1 MRKFFLLSCLFFFLG
16 QTSFAQPTEELPIE
30 WDGFRERLL
39 TLALDP
45 SVLAPVLAIVPVPPA
60 GSEEVT
66 EISRQLQQ
74 LLFLGLSP
82 DLPRQLIHPPQL
94 QRILDDWNGSLR
106 LQSRPL
112 TNRELAGLAGADWL
126 LEGLYNQT
134 QDGVQVDLELQEL
147 LTNRVLLREQ
157 LTWPIRLF
165 EIPQAPETAGVK
177 SPAESTEIISPSDE
191 KNTAETEIATSADT
205 STISTIN
212 ETATDSESLTTPSVT
227 AVIPTTPSLASVPTG
242 EVSEQESLPDEP
254 TQVTPEPDTTAN
266 TSDEVAQPEASPTVD
281 NPEGIGEETTES
293 QSIIAENEEAST
305 PTLDPI
311 NEVDDLQDTET
322 VAMIAPSTEAIEA
335 EPEDSAE
342 MKMTVE
348 NTAVDNNNFDSSYTQ
363 SLPET
368 SAEPD
373 PTAALVIP
381 KGSSDRPGM
390 ALLEG
395 GSFQMGSWEGEDDE
409 WPTRQIELASFY
421 LDVHEVTNADY
432 AQCSECMRGY
442 GGFDTTLPEQPVVY
456 VDWENSARYCASI
469 DKRLPTEAEWEYA
482 TQAGSDV
489 ENSDSVLAELREQA
503 WFEMTS
509 QDLRSAA
516 VVGQRQPNA
525 WGLYDLQGN
534 VIEWTADWYAPYDQ
548 AKLQNP
554 KGPEAPPNPT
564 YPQKVARGGAWQG
577 LFGRATEAGLRSS
590 RRYGLAA
597 WTQAFNLGFRCAADA
612 L

>member
-177 SPAESTEIISPSDE
+177 SPAESTEIISPSEE
-191 KNTAETEIATSADT
+191 KSAPETETATSEDT

-212 ETATDSESLTTPSVT
+212 ETATDSESATTPSVT

-242 EVSEQESLPDEP
+242 EVSEPESLPDEP
-254 TQVTPEPDTTAN
+254 TPVIPEPDTTAN
-266 TSDEVAQPEASPTVD
+266 ISEVAQPEVSPTVD
-281 NPEGIGEETTES
+281 NPEGVGEETAES

-348 NTAVDNNNFDSSYTQ
+348 NTAADNTSFDSSYTQ

-395 GSFQMGSWEGEDDE
+395 GSFQMGSLEGEDDE

-469 DKRLPTEAEWEYA
+469 GKRLPTEAEWEYA

-534 VIEWTADWYAPYDQ
+534 VMEWTADWYAPYDQ

>member
-126 LEGLYNQT
+126 LEGLYSQT

-177 SPAESTEIISPSDE
+177 PPAESTEIISPSEE
-191 KNTAETEIATSADT
+191 KSAPETETATSAGT

-212 ETATDSESLTTPSVT
+212 ETATESESATTPSVT

-254 TQVTPEPDTTAN
+254 TPVIPEPDTTAN
-266 TSDEVAQPEASPTVD
+266 ISEVAQPEVSPTVD
-281 NPEGIGEETTES
+281 NPEGVGEETAES

-348 NTAVDNNNFDSSYTQ
+348 NTAADNNSFDSSYTQ

-395 GSFQMGSWEGEDDE
+395 GSFQMGSLEGEDDE

-469 DKRLPTEAEWEYA
+469 GKRLPTEAEWEYA

-534 VIEWTADWYAPYDQ
+534 VMEWTADWYAPYDQ

>member
-82 DLPRQLIHPPQL
+82 DLPRQLIHPTQL

-165 EIPQAPETAGVK
+165 EIPQATETAGVK

-212 ETATDSESLTTPSVT
+212 ETATDSESPTTPLVT

-395 GSFQMGSWEGEDDE
+395 GSFQMGSLEGEDDE

-469 DKRLPTEAEWEYA
+469 GKRLPTEAEWEYA

-516 VVGQRQPNA
+516 VVGQRKPNA

-534 VIEWTADWYAPYDQ
+534 VIEWIADWYAPYDQ

>member
-60 GSEEVT
+60 DSEEVT

-212 ETATDSESLTTPSVT
+212 ETATDSESPTTPSVT

-254 TQVTPEPDTTAN
+254 TQVIPEPDTTAN
-266 TSDEVAQPEASPTVD
+266 TSDEVAQPEVSPTVD
-281 NPEGIGEETTES
+281 NPEGIGEETAES

-395 GSFQMGSWEGEDDE
+395 GSFQMGSLEGEDDE

-469 DKRLPTEAEWEYA
+469 GKRLPTEAEWEYA

-489 ENSDSVLAELREQA
+489 ENSGSVLAELREQA

>member
-126 LEGLYNQT
+126 LEGLYSQT

-177 SPAESTEIISPSDE
+177 SPAESTEIISPSEE
-191 KNTAETEIATSADT
+191 KSAPETETATSEDT
-205 STISTIN
+205 STTSTIN
-212 ETATDSESLTTPSVT
+212 ETATDSESPTTPSVT

-254 TQVTPEPDTTAN
+254 TQVIPEPDTTAN
-266 TSDEVAQPEASPTVD
+266 TSDEVAQPEVSPTVD
-281 NPEGIGEETTES
+281 NPKGIGEETTES

-305 PTLDPI
+305 PTLEPI

-348 NTAVDNNNFDSSYTQ
+348 NTAADNNSFDSSYTQ
-363 SLPET
+363 SLSET

-395 GSFQMGSWEGEDDE
+395 GSFQMGSLEGEDDE

-432 AQCSECMRGY
+432 AQCSECVRGY

-469 DKRLPTEAEWEYA
+469 GKRLPTEAEWEYA

-509 QDLRSAA
+509 QNLRSAA

-534 VIEWTADWYAPYDQ
+534 VMEWTADWYAPYDQ

>member
-60 GSEEVT
+60 DSEEVT

-165 EIPQAPETAGVK
+165 EIPQAPETAEVK

-191 KNTAETEIATSADT
+191 KNTAETEIASSADT
-205 STISTIN
+205 STISKIN
-212 ETATDSESLTTPSVT
+212 ETATDSESPTTPSVT

-254 TQVTPEPDTTAN
+254 TKVIPEPDTTAN
-266 TSDEVAQPEASPTVD
+266 ASDEVVQPEVSPTVD
-281 NPEGIGEETTES
+281 NPEGIGEEPAES

-305 PTLDPI
+305 PTLGPI
-311 NEVDDLQDTET
+311 NEIDDLQDTET
-322 VAMIAPSTEAIEA
+322 VAMIASSTEAIEA

-348 NTAVDNNNFDSSYTQ
+348 NTAADNNNFDSSYTQ

-381 KGSSDRPGM
+381 KGRSDRPGM

-395 GSFQMGSWEGEDDE
+395 GSFQMGSLEGEDDE
-409 WPTRQIELASFY
+409 WPTRQIELAPFY

-432 AQCSECMRGY
+432 AQCIECVRGY

-469 DKRLPTEAEWEYA
+469 GKRLPTEAEWEYA
-482 TQAGSDV
+482 TQAGSV
-489 ENSDSVLAELREQA
+489 MENSDSVLVELREQA

-509 QDLRSAA
+509 QNLRSAA

-534 VIEWTADWYAPYDQ
+534 VMEWTADWYAPYDQ

>member
-212 ETATDSESLTTPSVT
+212 ETATDSESPTTPSVT

-254 TQVTPEPDTTAN
+254 TQVIPEPDTTAN
-266 TSDEVAQPEASPTVD
+266 TSDEVAQPEVSPTVD

-348 NTAVDNNNFDSSYTQ
+348 NTAADNNNFDSSYTQ

-395 GSFQMGSWEGEDDE
+395 GSFQMGSLEGEDDE

-469 DKRLPTEAEWEYA
+469 GKRLPTEAEWEYA

-534 VIEWTADWYAPYDQ
+534 VMEWTADWYAPYDQ

>member
-126 LEGLYNQT
+126 LEGLYSQT

-177 SPAESTEIISPSDE
+177 SPAESTEIISPSEE
-191 KNTAETEIATSADT
+191 KSAPETETATSADT

-212 ETATDSESLTTPSVT
+212 ETATDSESPTTPSVT

-242 EVSEQESLPDEP
+242 EVSEPESLPDEP
-254 TQVTPEPDTTAN
+254 TPVIPEPDTTAN
-266 TSDEVAQPEASPTVD
+266 ISEVAQPEVSPTVD
-281 NPEGIGEETTES
+281 NPEGVGEETAES

-348 NTAVDNNNFDSSYTQ
+348 NTAADNNSFDSSYTQ

-395 GSFQMGSWEGEDDE
+395 GSFQMGSLEGEDDE
-409 WPTRQIELASFY
+409 WPIRQIELAPFY

-432 AQCSECMRGY
+432 AQCSECVRGY

-469 DKRLPTEAEWEYA
+469 GKRLPTEAEWEYA

-534 VIEWTADWYAPYDQ
+534 VMEWTADWYAPYDQ

>member
-212 ETATDSESLTTPSVT
+212 ETATDSESPTTPSVT

-254 TQVTPEPDTTAN
+254 TQVIPEPDTTAN
-266 TSDEVAQPEASPTVD
+266 TSDEVVQPEVSPTVD

-348 NTAVDNNNFDSSYTQ
+348 NTAADNNNFDSSYTQ

-395 GSFQMGSWEGEDDE
+395 GSFQMGSLEGEDDE

-469 DKRLPTEAEWEYA
+469 GKRLPTEAEWEYA

-534 VIEWTADWYAPYDQ
+534 VMEWTADWYAPYDQ

>member
-60 GSEEVT
+60 DSEEVT

-126 LEGLYNQT
+126 LEGLYSQT

-177 SPAESTEIISPSDE
+177 SPAESTEIISPSEE
-191 KNTAETEIATSADT
+191 KSAPETETATSEDT

-212 ETATDSESLTTPSVT
+212 ETATDSESATTPSVT
-227 AVIPTTPSLASVPTG
+227 AVIPTTPSLASVTTG

-254 TQVTPEPDTTAN
+254 TQVIPEPDTTAN
-266 TSDEVAQPEASPTVD
+266 TSDEVAQPEVSPTVD
-281 NPEGIGEETTES
+281 NPEGVGEETAES

-311 NEVDDLQDTET
+311 NKVDDLQDTET

-348 NTAVDNNNFDSSYTQ
+348 NTAADNNSFDSSYTQ

-395 GSFQMGSWEGEDDE
+395 GSFQMGSLEGEDDE
-409 WPTRQIELASFY
+409 WPTRQIELAPFY

-432 AQCSECMRGY
+432 AQCSECVRGY

-469 DKRLPTEAEWEYA
+469 GKRLPTEAEWEYA

-534 VIEWTADWYAPYDQ
+534 VMEWTADWYAPYDQ

-590 RRYGLAA
+590 RRYGLAT

>member
-177 SPAESTEIISPSDE
+177 SPAESTEIISPSEE
-191 KNTAETEIATSADT
+191 KSAPETEIATSEDT

-212 ETATDSESLTTPSVT
+212 ETATDSESPTTPSVT

-281 NPEGIGEETTES
+281 NPEGIGEETAES

-348 NTAVDNNNFDSSYTQ
+348 NTAADNNNFDSSYTQ

-395 GSFQMGSWEGEDDE
+395 GSFQMGSLEGEDDE

-469 DKRLPTEAEWEYA
+469 GKRLPTEAEWEYA

-534 VIEWTADWYAPYDQ
+534 VMEWTADWYAPYDQ

-554 KGPEAPPNPT
+554 KGPEAPSNPT

>member
-1 MRKFFLLSCLFFFLG
+1 M
-16 QTSFAQPTEELPIE
+16 
-30 WDGFRERLL
+30 
-39 TLALDP
+39 
-45 SVLAPVLAIVPVPPA
+45 
-60 GSEEVT
+60 
-66 EISRQLQQ
+66 
-74 LLFLGLSP
+74 
-82 DLPRQLIHPPQL
+82 
-94 QRILDDWNGSLR
+94 R

-126 LEGLYNQT
+126 LEGLYSQT
-134 QDGVQVDLELQEL
+134 QGGVQVDLELQEL

-177 SPAESTEIISPSDE
+177 SPAESTEIISPSEE
-191 KNTAETEIATSADT
+191 KSTPETEIASSADT

-212 ETATDSESLTTPSVT
+212 ETATDSESATTPSVT

-242 EVSEQESLPDEP
+242 EVSEPESLPDEP
-254 TQVTPEPDTTAN
+254 TPVIPEPDTTSN
-266 TSDEVAQPEASPTVD
+266 VSEVAQPEVSPTVD
-281 NPEGIGEETTES
+281 NPEGVGEETAES

-311 NEVDDLQDTET
+311 NKVDDLQDTET

-348 NTAVDNNNFDSSYTQ
+348 NTAADNNSFDSSYTQ
-363 SLPET
+363 SLSET

-395 GSFQMGSWEGEDDE
+395 GSFQMGSLEGEDDE

-469 DKRLPTEAEWEYA
+469 GKRLPTEAEWEYA

-509 QDLRSAA
+509 QNLRSAA

-534 VIEWTADWYAPYDQ
+534 VMEWTADWYAPYDQ

-590 RRYGLAA
+590 RRYGLAT

>member
-191 KNTAETEIATSADT
+191 KNTAETELATSADT

-212 ETATDSESLTTPSVT
+212 ETATDSESPTTPSVT

-395 GSFQMGSWEGEDDE
+395 GSFQMGSLEGEDDE

-469 DKRLPTEAEWEYA
+469 GKRLPTEAEWEYA

>member
-212 ETATDSESLTTPSVT
+212 ETATDSESPTTPSVT

-242 EVSEQESLPDEP
+242 EVSEQESLPDESA
-254 TQVTPEPDTTAN
+254 QVIPEPDTTAN
-266 TSDEVAQPEASPTVD
+266 TSDEVVQPEVSPTVD

-348 NTAVDNNNFDSSYTQ
+348 NTAADNNNFDSSYTQ

-395 GSFQMGSWEGEDDE
+395 GSFQMGSLEGEDDE

-469 DKRLPTEAEWEYA
+469 GKRLPTEAEWEYA
-482 TQAGSDV
+482 TQAGIDV

-534 VIEWTADWYAPYDQ
+534 VMEWTADWYAPYDQ

>member
-212 ETATDSESLTTPSVT
+212 ETATDSESPTTPSVT

-254 TQVTPEPDTTAN
+254 TQVIPEPDTTAN
-266 TSDEVAQPEASPTVD
+266 TSDEVAQPEVSPTVD
-281 NPEGIGEETTES
+281 NPEGIGEETAES

-395 GSFQMGSWEGEDDE
+395 GSFQMGSLEGEDDE
-409 WPTRQIELASFY
+409 WPTRQIELAPFY

-469 DKRLPTEAEWEYA
+469 GKRLPTEAEWEYA

-509 QDLRSAA
+509 QNLRSAA

-534 VIEWTADWYAPYDQ
+534 VMEWTADWYAPYDQ

-554 KGPEAPPNPT
+554 KGPETPPNPT

>member
-16 QTSFAQPTEELPIE
+16 QTPFAQPTEELPIE

-157 LTWPIRLF
+157 LAWPIRLF
-165 EIPQAPETAGVK
+165 EIPQAPETADVK
-177 SPAESTEIISPSDE
+177 SPAESTEIISPSEE
-191 KNTAETEIATSADT
+191 KSAPETETATSEDT

-212 ETATDSESLTTPSVT
+212 ETATDSESPTTPSVT

-242 EVSEQESLPDEP
+242 EVSEPESLPDEP
-254 TQVTPEPDTTAN
+254 TQVIPEPDTTAN
-266 TSDEVAQPEASPTVD
+266 TSDEVAQPEVSPTVD
-281 NPEGIGEETTES
+281 NPEGVGEETAES

-348 NTAVDNNNFDSSYTQ
+348 NTAADNNSFDSSYTQ

-395 GSFQMGSWEGEDDE
+395 GSFQMGSLEGEDDE

-469 DKRLPTEAEWEYA
+469 GKRLPTEAEWEYA

-534 VIEWTADWYAPYDQ
+534 VMEWTADWYAPYDQ

>member
-1 MRKFFLLSCLFFFLG
+1 MQKFLLLSCLFLLLG
-16 QTSFAQPTEELPIE
+16 QISFAQPTEELPTE

-45 SVLAPVLAIVPVPPA
+45 SVLAPVLAIVPIPPA

-74 LLFLGLSP
+74 LLFLGLSL

-126 LEGLYNQT
+126 LEGQYNQT

-147 LTNRVLLREQ
+147 LTNRVLLSEQ
-157 LTWPIRLF
+157 LTWSISVF
-165 EIPQAPETAGVK
+165 KTPQASEATEIKA
-177 SPAESTEIISPSDE
+177 PAESTEITSPSEE
-191 KNTAETEIATSADT
+191 KNTSETEIATSKDT
-205 STISTIN
+205 STTSTTN
-212 ETATDSESLTTPSVT
+212 ETATNTEIATSKDTSTTSTTDETATNSEIATTPSVT
-227 AVIPTTPSLASVPTG
+227 VAIPTTPSLASVPTG
-242 EVSEQESLPDEP
+242 EVSEQETLPDES
-254 TQVTPEPDTTAN
+254 TQVISEPDTTAN
-266 TSDEVAQPEASPTVD
+266 TSDEVVQPEVSPAV
-281 NPEGIGEETTES
+281 NNQEGIGEKTTES
-293 QSIIAENEEAST
+293 QSITVENEEAIT
-305 PTLDPI
+305 PTVDLI
-311 NEVDDLQDTET
+311 NEVDDSQDTET
-322 VAMIAPSTEAIEA
+322 VAMIAPSTEAAEA
-335 EPEDSAE
+335 EPEDS
-342 MKMTVE
+342 VE
-348 NTAVDNNNFDSSYTQ
+348 T
-363 SLPET
+363 EI

-373 PTAALVIP
+373 PTTALVIP
-381 KGSSDRPGM
+381 QGSSNRPGM

-395 GSFQMGSWEGEDDE
+395 GSFQMGSLEGEDDE
-409 WPTRQIELASFY
+409 RPIRQIELAPFY
-421 LDVHEVTNADY
+421 LDMHEVTNADY

-442 GGFDTTLPEQPVVY
+442 GGFDTTLPEQPAVY
-456 VDWENSARYCASI
+456 VNWENSARYCASI
-469 DKRLPTEAEWEYA
+469 GKRLPTEAEWEYA
-482 TQAGSDV
+482 TQAGNLV
-489 ENSDSVLAELREQA
+489 ENSNSVLAELRDQA

-509 QDLRSAA
+509 QNLRSAA

-534 VIEWTADWYAPYDQ
+534 VMEWTTDWYAPYDQ
-548 AKLQNP
+548 AKLQDP
-554 KGPEAPPNPT
+554 KGPEAPPNPA
-564 YPQKVARGGAWQG
+564 YPKKVARGGAWQG
-577 LFGRATEAGLRSS
+577 LFGWATEAGLRSS

>member
-165 EIPQAPETAGVK
+165 EIPQAPETAEVK
-177 SPAESTEIISPSDE
+177 SPAESTEIISPSEE
-191 KNTAETEIATSADT
+191 KSASETETATSEDT

-212 ETATDSESLTTPSVT
+212 ETATDSESPTTPSVT

-254 TQVTPEPDTTAN
+254 TQVIPEPDTTAN
-266 TSDEVAQPEASPTVD
+266 TSDEVVQPEVSPTVD
-281 NPEGIGEETTES
+281 NPEGIGEETAES

-348 NTAVDNNNFDSSYTQ
+348 NTAADNNNFDSSYTQ

-395 GSFQMGSWEGEDDE
+395 GSFQMGSLEGEDDE
-409 WPTRQIELASFY
+409 WPTRQIELAPFY

-469 DKRLPTEAEWEYA
+469 GKRLPTEAEWEYA

-509 QDLRSAA
+509 QNLSSAA

-534 VIEWTADWYAPYDQ
+534 VMEWTADWYAPYDQ

>member
-1 MRKFFLLSCLFFFLG
+1 MRKFFLLSCLFFFLE
-16 QTSFAQPTEELPIE
+16 QTSFAQPTEGLPTE

-45 SVLAPVLAIVPVPPA
+45 SVLAPILAIVPVPPA

-94 QRILDDWNGSLR
+94 KRILDDWNGSLR

-165 EIPQAPETAGVK
+165 EIPQAPEIAGVK

-212 ETATDSESLTTPSVT
+212 ETATDSESPTTPSVT

-395 GSFQMGSWEGEDDE
+395 GSFQMGSLEGEDDE

-469 DKRLPTEAEWEYA
+469 GKRLPTEAEWEYA

-509 QDLRSAA
+509 QNLRSAA

-534 VIEWTADWYAPYDQ
+534 VMEWTADWYAPYDQ

>member
-126 LEGLYNQT
+126 LEGLYSQT

-177 SPAESTEIISPSDE
+177 SPAESTEIISPSEE
-191 KNTAETEIATSADT
+191 KSAPETETATSADT

-212 ETATDSESLTTPSVT
+212 ETATDSESATTPSVT

-254 TQVTPEPDTTAN
+254 TPVIPEPDTTSN
-266 TSDEVAQPEASPTVD
+266 ISEVAQPEVSPTVD
-281 NPEGIGEETTES
+281 NPEGVGEETAES

-348 NTAVDNNNFDSSYTQ
+348 NTAADNNSFDSSYTQ
-363 SLPET
+363 SLSET

-395 GSFQMGSWEGEDDE
+395 GSFQMGSLEGEDDE

-469 DKRLPTEAEWEYA
+469 GKRLPTEAEWEYA

-534 VIEWTADWYAPYDQ
+534 VMEWTADWYAPYDQ

>member
-16 QTSFAQPTEELPIE
+16 LTSFAQPTEELPIE

-205 STISTIN
+205 STISTIS
-212 ETATDSESLTTPSVT
+212 ETATDSESPTTPSVT

-254 TQVTPEPDTTAN
+254 TQVIPEPDTTAN
-266 TSDEVAQPEASPTVD
+266 TSDEVVQPEVSPTVD
-281 NPEGIGEETTES
+281 NPEGIGEETAES

-395 GSFQMGSWEGEDDE
+395 GSFQMGSLEGEDDE

-469 DKRLPTEAEWEYA
+469 GKRLPTEAEWEYA

-509 QDLRSAA
+509 QNLSSAA

-534 VIEWTADWYAPYDQ
+534 VMEWTADWYAPYDQ

-554 KGPEAPPNPT
+554 KGPETPPNPT

-612 L
+612 P

>member
-212 ETATDSESLTTPSVT
+212 ETATDSESPTTPSVT

-254 TQVTPEPDTTAN
+254 TQVIPEPDTTAN
-266 TSDEVAQPEASPTVD
+266 TSDEVVQPEVSPTVD
-281 NPEGIGEETTES
+281 NPEGIGEETAES

-305 PTLDPI
+305 PTLDPT
-311 NEVDDLQDTET
+311 NEVDDLRDTET
-322 VAMIAPSTEAIEA
+322 VAMIAPATA
-335 EPEDSAE
+335 EMTPEDSVE
-342 MKMTVE
+342 TEMTVE
-348 NTAVDNNNFDSSYTQ
+348 NTAADNNNFDSSYTQ

-395 GSFQMGSWEGEDDE
+395 GSFQMGSLEGEDDE

-469 DKRLPTEAEWEYA
+469 GKRLPTEAEWEYA

-489 ENSDSVLAELREQA
+489 EKSDSVLAELREQA

-509 QDLRSAA
+509 QNLRSAA

-534 VIEWTADWYAPYDQ
+534 VMEWTADWYAPYDQ

>member
-177 SPAESTEIISPSDE
+177 SPAESTEIISPSNE

-212 ETATDSESLTTPSVT
+212 ETATDSESPTTPSVT

-254 TQVTPEPDTTAN
+254 TQVIPEPDTTAN
-266 TSDEVAQPEASPTVD
+266 TSDEVAQPEVSPTVD

-395 GSFQMGSWEGEDDE
+395 GSFQMGSLEGEDDE

-469 DKRLPTEAEWEYA
+469 GKRLPTEAEWEYA
-482 TQAGSDV
+482 TQAGSVV

-509 QDLRSAA
+509 QNLRSAA

-534 VIEWTADWYAPYDQ
+534 VMEWTADWYAPYDQ

-554 KGPEAPPNPT
+554 KGPETPPNPT

>member
-1 MRKFFLLSCLFFFLG
+1 MRKFFLLSCLFFFLE
-16 QTSFAQPTEELPIE
+16 QTSFAQPTEGLPTE
-30 WDGFRERLL
+30 WNGFRERLL

-45 SVLAPVLAIVPVPPA
+45 SVLAPILAIVPVPPA

-94 QRILDDWNGSLR
+94 KRILDDWNGSLR

-147 LTNRVLLREQ
+147 LTNRVLLRER

-177 SPAESTEIISPSDE
+177 SPAESIEIISPSEE
-191 KNTAETEIATSADT
+191 KSASETEIATSEGT

-212 ETATDSESLTTPSVT
+212 ETATDSESATTPSVT

-242 EVSEQESLPDEP
+242 EVSEQESLPDKP
-254 TQVTPEPDTTAN
+254 TQVIPEPDTTAN
-266 TSDEVAQPEASPTVD
+266 TSDEVVQPEVSPTVD
-281 NPEGIGEETTES
+281 NPEGIGEETAES

-348 NTAVDNNNFDSSYTQ
+348 NTAADNNNFDSSYTQ

-395 GSFQMGSWEGEDDE
+395 GSFQMGSLEGEDDE

-469 DKRLPTEAEWEYA
+469 GKRLPTEAEWEYA

-509 QDLRSAA
+509 QNLRSAA

-534 VIEWTADWYAPYDQ
+534 VMEWTADWYAPYDQ
-548 AKLQNP
+548 TKLQNP

-577 LFGRATEAGLRSS
+577 LFGRATEAGLRSN

>member
-16 QTSFAQPTEELPIE
+16 QTSFAQPTEGLPTE

-212 ETATDSESLTTPSVT
+212 ETATDSESPTTPSVT

-254 TQVTPEPDTTAN
+254 TQVIPEPDTTAN
-266 TSDEVAQPEASPTVD
+266 TSDEVAQPEVSPTVD
-281 NPEGIGEETTES
+281 NPEGIGEETAES

-342 MKMTVE
+342 MGMTVE
-348 NTAVDNNNFDSSYTQ
+348 NTAADNNNFDSSYTQ

-395 GSFQMGSWEGEDDE
+395 GSFQMGSLEGEDDE

-469 DKRLPTEAEWEYA
+469 GKRLPTEAEWEYA

-509 QDLRSAA
+509 QNLRSAA

-534 VIEWTADWYAPYDQ
+534 VMEWTADWYAPYDQ

>member
-1 MRKFFLLSCLFFFLG
+1 MRKFFLLSCLFFFLE
-16 QTSFAQPTEELPIE
+16 QTSFAQPTEGLPTE

-82 DLPRQLIHPPQL
+82 DLPRQLIHPSQL

-212 ETATDSESLTTPSVT
+212 ETATDSESATTPSVT

-242 EVSEQESLPDEP
+242 EVSEQESLPDESA
-254 TQVTPEPDTTAN
+254 QVIPEPDTTAN
-266 TSDEVAQPEASPTVD
+266 TSDEVAQPEVSPTVD
-281 NPEGIGEETTES
+281 NPEGIGEETAES

-395 GSFQMGSWEGEDDE
+395 GSFQMGSLEGEDDE

-469 DKRLPTEAEWEYA
+469 GKRLPTEAEWEYA

-509 QDLRSAA
+509 QNLRSAA

-534 VIEWTADWYAPYDQ
+534 VMEWTADWYAPYDQ

-554 KGPEAPPNPT
+554 KGPETPPNPT

>member
-66 EISRQLQQ
+66 KISRQLQQ

-126 LEGLYNQT
+126 LEGMYSQT
-134 QDGVQVDLELQEL
+134 QGGVQVDLELQEL

-177 SPAESTEIISPSDE
+177 SPAESTEIISPSEE
-191 KNTAETEIATSADT
+191 KSAPETETATSEDT

-212 ETATDSESLTTPSVT
+212 ETATDSESPTTPSVT
-227 AVIPTTPSLASVPTG
+227 AVIPTTPGLASVPTG

-254 TQVTPEPDTTAN
+254 TPVIPEPDTTAN
-266 TSDEVAQPEASPTVD
+266 ISEVAQPEVSPTVD
-281 NPEGIGEETTES
+281 NPEGVGEETAES

-322 VAMIAPSTEAIEA
+322 VAMIAPSTEDIEA

-348 NTAVDNNNFDSSYTQ
+348 NTAADNNSFDSSYTQ
-363 SLPET
+363 SLSET

-395 GSFQMGSWEGEDDE
+395 GSFQMGSLEGEDDE
-409 WPTRQIELASFY
+409 WPTRQIELAPFY

-469 DKRLPTEAEWEYA
+469 GKRLPTEAEWEYA

-534 VIEWTADWYAPYDQ
+534 VMEWTADWYAPYGQ

>member
-16 QTSFAQPTEELPIE
+16 QTSFAQPTEELPTE

-126 LEGLYNQT
+126 LEGLYSQT

-177 SPAESTEIISPSDE
+177 SPAESTEIISPSEE
-191 KNTAETEIATSADT
+191 KSAPETETATSADT

-212 ETATDSESLTTPSVT
+212 ETATDSESATTPSVT

-254 TQVTPEPDTTAN
+254 TPVIPEPDTTAN
-266 TSDEVAQPEASPTVD
+266 ISEVAQPEVSPTVD
-281 NPEGIGEETTES
+281 NPEGVGEETAES

-348 NTAVDNNNFDSSYTQ
+348 NTAADNNSFDSSYTQ

-395 GSFQMGSWEGEDDE
+395 GSFQMGSLEGEDDE

-469 DKRLPTEAEWEYA
+469 GKRLPTEAEWEYA

-534 VIEWTADWYAPYDQ
+534 VMEWTADWYAPYDQ

>member
-1 MRKFFLLSCLFFFLG
+1 MRKFFLLSCLFFFLE
-16 QTSFAQPTEELPIE
+16 QTSFAQPTEGLPTE

-45 SVLAPVLAIVPVPPA
+45 SVLAPILAIVPVPPA

-94 QRILDDWNGSLR
+94 KRILDDWNGSLR

-165 EIPQAPETAGVK
+165 EIPQTPETAEVK
-177 SPAESTEIISPSDE
+177 SPAESIEIISPSEE
-191 KNTAETEIATSADT
+191 KSASETEIATSEGT

-212 ETATDSESLTTPSVT
+212 KTATDSESTTTLSAT
-227 AVIPTTPSLASVPTG
+227 ALIPTTPSLASVPTG
-242 EVSEQESLPDEP
+242 EVSEQESLPDKP
-254 TQVTPEPDTTAN
+254 TQVIPEPDTTAN
-266 TSDEVAQPEASPTVD
+266 TSDEVVQPEVSPTVD
-281 NPEGIGEETTES
+281 NPEGIGEETAES

-322 VAMIAPSTEAIEA
+322 VAMVAPSTKAIEA

-381 KGSSDRPGM
+381 KGSSDHPGM

-395 GSFQMGSWEGEDDE
+395 GSFQMGNLEGEDDE
-409 WPTRQIELASFY
+409 WPTRQIELATFY

-469 DKRLPTEAEWEYA
+469 GKRLPTEAEWKYA
-482 TQAGSDV
+482 TQVGSDV

-509 QDLRSAA
+509 QNLSSAA

-534 VIEWTADWYAPYDQ
+534 VMEWTADWYAPYDQ